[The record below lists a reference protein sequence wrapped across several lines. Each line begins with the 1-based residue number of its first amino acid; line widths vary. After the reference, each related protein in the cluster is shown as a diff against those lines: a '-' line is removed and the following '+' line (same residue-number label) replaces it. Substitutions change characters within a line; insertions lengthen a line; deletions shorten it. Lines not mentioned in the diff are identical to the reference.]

1 MSALPNSFQIQRERS
16 KAYEIA
22 VSRWLQAQRRYFV
35 LPSYDYSGLADNKAP
50 RPVRNT
56 EWLVLPDLLG
66 WNEQI
71 GAWFEVKLKE
81 RADLYRK
88 TNTLVTGIATRHLVD
103 YRRVK
108 QLTHMDVWLVFIH
121 ENERVVKVSEIDNLP
136 INHVCEGQLMDR
148 GGTTF
153 FSFDKLKQVM
163 PLAYLQNF
171 ILKEPTP

>member
-50 RPVRNT
+50 RLVRNT

-88 TNTLVTGIATRHLVD
+88 TNTLGDGHCYPSPSGLPPRQAAYAHGCLVSLHS
-103 YRRVK
+103 R
-108 QLTHMDVWLVFIH
+108 
-121 ENERVVKVSEIDNLP
+121 E
-136 INHVCEGQLMDR
+136 
-148 GGTTF
+148 
-153 FSFDKLKQVM
+153 
-163 PLAYLQNF
+163 
-171 ILKEPTP
+171 